1 MNWLASKQCLA
12 LSILSPEPTLAKAY
26 FDFLTK
32 QNKVSNANNLK
43 RATAE

>member
-26 FDFLTK
+26 FDNETK
-32 QNKVSNANNLK
+32 FSNANNLK